1 MINKKILKISFACIL
16 GLVTLASCN
25 TNNYDGEW
33 YGVGIDVGANSRT
46 DFLVGEKPNPSMFS
60 FTAYDEGDEV
70 EVDPNDVKIEP
81 NRSLTIDDKK
91 LTFKWRKYSTTL
103 DINVTNSLISE
114 CELLENAP
122 FKYTEGEHTLNKK
135 GTEPDLNSEDTSI
148 NTIDTTAAKVESRL
162 NANGSYTGFLS
173 NVSYGSNF
181 SYTIDSKNEGDEI
194 YIYASV
200 ASDIYKWGK
209 VAGKYTTATLNG
221 SGAINLSKVINIS
234 NNGKNYDTKIN
245 ADIAAINITEDDI
258 STLIKE
264 IPAYENEND
273 KVYWNA
279 VTHLTAR
286 NFQRKWLGKVTL
298 EKGTNNI
305 KIDFNGEKIRG
316 ADFAYA
322 QLACGNWDNIEIR
335 YVKKGEELQNKT
347 LKFISY
353 PKQDYLVGEKFSLQG
368 ASLYLE
374 DETGLTADVDM
385 SKVVISNQNSL
396 TPSDKSIVLTY
407 NGTKVT
413 LPINVKSKIIS
424 ELATNNSLFKY
435 VEPVHDRNKKNEVVG
450 SDSSEIDTRAAK
462 NNTSLDGTRFIE
474 NVSAYSKFQY
484 TYESDQAKGK
494 FDIYANVASS
504 NFIAGDVSTIWPE
517 AKNGFIG
524 SKATD
529 FTKFLTLKNND
540 TEYEVSSDAKIPE
553 TRLNSFMDP
562 ATIKQQEA
570 IKQSAWDTCT
580 YFLLNNFRRV
590 HLGTVDIVKGTNN
603 IEIDVGYNSGPFG
616 YAGSACGNW
625 QNIEIIYVDEN
636 IDKTVDTVKMI
647 SSPRTEYFVGE
658 KFSLENAKFVGY
670 NKDGVEIGYLD
681 NDKIEIIDNG
691 ALLEDTRIRLKYEGA
706 EFYVDVKVSNVIK
719 QELNALEN
727 MTIQYHENPNVT
739 NKKANIVGPNSVN
752 GYLEKVSSGSYFEY
766 VIESDKDRT
775 MSISAEVAT
784 NAYIFNDEEGGYKD
798 YNTGIEGFTQTYVG
812 SYDLDLSKVVKLTNT
827 VDNQTTTFETNKD
840 AIAYGHIINA
850 KDDLEA
856 SKKYDLTDKT
866 KQWGMADDLCM
877 RKFKELNLGEIK
889 LSKGKNII
897 RISMNGYLNKNPFA
911 YGGYACGNWKS
922 ISIAFK

>member
-25 TNNYDGEW
+25 TNNYDDGEW

-181 SYTIDSKNEGDEI
+181 SYTIDSENEGDEI
-194 YIYASV
+194 YLYASV

-245 ADIAAINITEDDI
+245 ADIAAIDITEEDI
-258 STLIKE
+258 STIIKE
-264 IPAYENEND
+264 IPEYENKND

-279 VTHLTAR
+279 VTHLSVR

-316 ADFAYA
+316 AGFAYA

-450 SDSSEIDTRAAK
+450 SDSSEIDTRAAINK
-462 NNTSLDGTRFIE
+462 TSLDGTSFIE

-484 TYESDQAKGK
+484 TYESGQTKGK

-504 NFIAGDVSTIWPE
+504 NYIGGDVSTIWPE

-570 IKQSAWDTCT
+570 IKKSAWGACT

-636 IDKTVDTVKMI
+636 TDKSIKTIEMTTAPTKTQYK
-647 SSPRTEYFVGE
+647 PGE
-658 KFSLENAKFVGY
+658 KFDISGAEFVGY
-670 NKDGVEIGYLD
+670 NIDGLLIEKID
-681 NDKIEIIDNG
+681 NSKIEIIDNQ
-691 ALLEDTRIRLKYEGA
+691 ALYTDTRIRLKYQNI
-706 EFYVDVKVSNVIK
+706 EFYVDVTVNGTIK
-719 QELNALEN
+719 QALNTLKD

-739 NKKANIVGPNSVN
+739 DKKANITGSNPNL
-752 GYLEKVSSGSYFEY
+752 YLEKVSDGSYFEY
-766 VIESDKDRT
+766 IVEADKEINAT
-775 MSISAEVAT
+775 ISAEIAT
-784 NAYIFNDEEGGYKD
+784 NAYIYKTGEYKD
-798 YNTGIEGFTQTYVG
+798 YDTGIEGFTQSWIG
-812 SYDLDLSKVVKLTNT
+812 SHDLDMSKIVTLTNT
-827 VDNQTTTFETNKD
+827 VNNETTTFETNKD

-856 SKKYDLTDKT
+856 SKKYDLTDKK

-889 LSKGKNII
+889 LSKGTNVI
-897 RISMNGYLNKNPFA
+897 RISIKGYLKENGFA
-911 YGGYACGNWKS
+911 YNGYACGNWKS

>member
-25 TNNYDGEW
+25 TNNYDDGEW

-181 SYTIDSKNEGDEI
+181 SYTIDSENEGDEI

-209 VAGKYTTATLNG
+209 VAGKYTTAELNG

-245 ADIAAINITEDDI
+245 ADIAAKNITEDDI

-264 IPAYENEND
+264 IPAYENKND
-273 KVYWNA
+273 KVYWSA
-279 VTHLTAR
+279 VTHLTVR

-316 ADFAYA
+316 ADYAYA

-368 ASLYLE
+368 AILYLE

-450 SDSSEIDTRAAK
+450 SDSSEVDTRAAK
-462 NNTSLDGTRFIE
+462 NSTSLDGTQFVE

-484 TYESDQAKGK
+484 TYESNEAKGK
-494 FDIYANVASS
+494 LDIYANVASS
-504 NFIAGDVSTIWPE
+504 NYISGDVSTIWPE
-517 AKNGFIG
+517 ATDGFIG

-553 TRLNSFMDP
+553 TRLNSFMNP

-570 IKQSAWDTCT
+570 IKKSAWGTCT

-625 QNIEIIYVDEN
+625 QNIEIIYVDNNVTSMEM
-636 IDKTVDTVKMI
+636 KTTPTKTSYEANEEFDITGAEFI
-647 SSPRTEYFVGE
+647 
-658 KFSLENAKFVGY
+658 GY
-670 NKDGVEIGYLD
+670 NADGISLGKIE
-681 NDKIEIIDNG
+681 NSKIEILNNKKLFVNSLIN
-691 ALLEDTRIRLKYEGA
+691 LKYQNATYEI
-706 EFYVDVKVSNVIK
+706 YVNVNNVVK
-719 QELNALEN
+719 QALNTLKD
-727 MTIQYHENPNVT
+727 MKIQYHENPNAT
-739 NKKANIVGPNSVN
+739 DKKANITGANPNN
-752 GYLEKVSSGSYFEY
+752 LYLEKVSDGSYFEY
-766 VIESDKDRT
+766 IVEADKEINAT
-775 MSISAEVAT
+775 ISAEIAT
-784 NAYIFNDEEGGYKD
+784 NAYVYKTGEYKD
-798 YNTGIEGFTQTYVG
+798 YDTGIEGFTQTWIG
-812 SYDLDLSKVVKLTNT
+812 SYDLDMSKIVTLTNT
-827 VDNQTTTFETNKD
+827 VNNETTTFETNKD
-840 AIAYGHIINA
+840 AIAYGHMINA

-856 SKKYDLTDKT
+856 SKKYDLTQQ
-866 KQWGMADDLCM
+866 QWRMADDLCM

-889 LSKGKNII
+889 LSKGTNVI
-897 RISMNGYLNKNPFA
+897 RLSIKGYLKENDFA
-911 YGGYACGNWKS
+911 YNGYACGNWKS